1 MRWEAEAESRI
12 MTLDL
17 IGLSKEVGGSDRAES
32 RIMTL
37 DLDLDLDLVKI
48 VALQRS
54 RHQAPTGG
62 ASLRLVCGGRRRQSQ
77 GS

>member
-1 MRWEAEAESRI
+1 

-17 IGLSKEVGGSDRAES
+17 IGMSKEVGGSDRAES

-54 RHQAPTGG
+54 RHQA
-62 ASLRLVCGGRRRQSQ
+62 SSSDLVQVLKKKKNLEKTTWKNGVLK
-77 GS
+77 